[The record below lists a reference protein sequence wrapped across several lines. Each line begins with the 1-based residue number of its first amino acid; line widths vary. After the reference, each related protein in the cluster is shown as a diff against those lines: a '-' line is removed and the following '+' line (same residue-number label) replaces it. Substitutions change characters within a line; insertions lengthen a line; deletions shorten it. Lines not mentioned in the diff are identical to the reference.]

1 MKVKVLTSFD
11 IETRSYRPGQVVE
24 MESVLATRLAERAL
38 VVLMAQDPMA
48 QDDPPATPRKP
59 DARRKP

>member
-24 MESVLATRLAERAL
+24 MESVLAARLAERTL
-38 VVLMAQDPMA
+38 VVLMAQD
-48 QDDPPATPRKP
+48 DPPPLPRKF

>member
-11 IETRSYRPGQVVE
+11 IETRSYRPGMVVE
-24 MESVLATRLAERAL
+24 MESVLATRLAERSL

-48 QDDPPATPRKP
+48 QDDPPATRKP

>member
-11 IETRSYRPGQVVE
+11 IETRSYRPGMVVE
-24 MESVLATRLAERAL
+24 MESVLATRLAERSL
-38 VVLMAQDPMA
+38 VVLMA
-48 QDDPPATPRKP
+48 QDDPPATRKP